1 MSRVAVA
8 SPSSIDLQRAP
19 TYNTRSA
26 QERRYPTVSLSL
38 CTPATDGSVPRPLR
52 ATIDIAALRHNLG
65 RARLRA
71 GTRRIWAVVKA
82 NAYGHGVER
91 AVRGFADADGLA
103 LLDLAEARRARAA
116 GWTKPI
122 LLLEGGFEDG
132 DLREARAQGLAL
144 IVHSSEQIEALARL
158 PGGAPLH
165 VHLKLNTGMNRLGFA
180 PPAFDAAYRR
190 LAALPTVRID
200 SLCMHFANADRD
212 EQVPGPVSMAEQL
225 ATFTTACVGK
235 SEPRSICN
243 SAALFLHAPM
253 GDDWVR
259 PGIALYGAMP
269 DDRHRAADL
278 GLIPAMRLE
287 SRLIAVQEVAA
298 GAAVGYGARFVAK
311 RALRIGVVACGYA
324 DGYPRH
330 APDGTPVMVDG
341 VRVPLAGRVSMDML
355 TVDLSQVPQARVGS
369 HVELWGTQVAIDEV
383 ALPAG
388 TVGYELMCA
397 LAPRVEVVE
406 VDPS

>member
-1 MSRVAVA
+1 M
-8 SPSSIDLQRAP
+8 
-19 TYNTRSA
+19 
-26 QERRYPTVSLSL
+26 
-38 CTPATDGSVPRPLR
+38 PRPLR
-52 ATIDIAALRHNLG
+52 ATIDIAALRHNLR
-65 RARLRA
+65 RARARA
-71 GTRRIWAVVKA
+71 GARRIWAVVKA

-91 AVRGFADADGLA
+91 AVRGFTEADGLA
-103 LLDLAEARRARAA
+103 LLDLVEARRARAA

-122 LLLEGGFEDG
+122 LLLEGVFDDG
-132 DLREARAQGLAL
+132 DLREARALDLAL
-144 IVHSSEQIEALARL
+144 IAHSNEQIEALARMAD
-158 PGGAPLH
+158 GAPLR
-165 VHLKLNTGMNRLGFA
+165 VHLKLNTGMNRLGFTPA
-180 PPAFDAAYRR
+180 AFDLAYRR
-190 LAALPTVRID
+190 LAALPTVKID

-212 EQVPGPVSMAEQL
+212 EQVSGPVSMGEQL
-225 ATFTTACVGK
+225 ATFGVACAGK

-243 SAALFLHAPM
+243 SAALFLHEAQ

-269 DDRHRAADL
+269 DERHSAEDL

-287 SRLIAVQEVAA
+287 SQLIAVQEVAA
-298 GAAVGYGARFVAK
+298 GAAVGYGARFVAE

-330 APDGTPVMVDG
+330 APDGTPVLVDG

-355 TVDLSQVPQARVGS
+355 TVDLSTVPQARVGS
-369 HVELWGTQVAIDEV
+369 AVELWGAQVAIDEV

-406 VDPS
+406 INN